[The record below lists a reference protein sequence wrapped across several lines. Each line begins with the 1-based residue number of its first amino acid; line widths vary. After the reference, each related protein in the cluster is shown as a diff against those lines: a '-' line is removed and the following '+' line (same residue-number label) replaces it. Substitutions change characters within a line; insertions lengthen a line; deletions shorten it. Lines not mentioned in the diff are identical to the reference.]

1 MKNILVLGG
10 TGAIGRALIDLI
22 SSNPDISCVVT
33 SRRKQCRNGRVI
45 YVQGNAHNKE
55 FLTSLLEKK
64 WNAIVDFMSYT
75 TEELKD
81 RIELMLS
88 ATEQYIFLSS
98 SRVYAGTDSLLTED
112 SPRLLD
118 VTNDKEYLKTDEY
131 ALAKA
136 REENIIRSFGK
147 RNYTI
152 VRPYITFSE
161 TRFQLGV
168 MEKENWIYRALHG
181 RTIVFSKDIAQKV
194 TTLSYGADVAKG
206 IYYIICNEKTYGK
219 TFHITTTEN
228 HTWDDILKMYLKAIQ
243 ELTGKKPNVAYTDK
257 WESWQGGFE
266 YQVKYDRLFN
276 RRFDNSAILRVAS
289 NMEFNGLYN
298 SIKSAMSEMV
308 KHPSFGVVDYAK
320 EAAKDRY
327 TGEWTKLSEI
337 PGFRSKVKYILIR
350 LGIIRYK

>member
-1 MKNILVLGG
+1 MLGG
-10 TGAIGRALIDLI
+10 TGAIGRAFIDLI
-22 SSNPDISCVVT
+22 SSNPGISCVVT

-136 REENIIRSFGK
+136 REENIIQFFGK
-147 RNYTI
+147 NNYTI

-168 MEKENWIYRALHG
+168 MEKENWLYRALHG

-206 IYYIICNEKTYGK
+206 IYYIICNETLM
-219 TFHITTTEN
+219 T
-228 HTWDDILKMYLKAIQ
+228 
-243 ELTGKKPNVAYTDK
+243 
-257 WESWQGGFE
+257 
-266 YQVKYDRLFN
+266 
-276 RRFDNSAILRVAS
+276 
-289 NMEFNGLYN
+289 
-298 SIKSAMSEMV
+298 
-308 KHPSFGVVDYAK
+308 
-320 EAAKDRY
+320 
-327 TGEWTKLSEI
+327 
-337 PGFRSKVKYILIR
+337 
-350 LGIIRYK
+350 